1 MRVKI
6 FSAPTMAEAMQD
18 VRERLGEDAVIVSTH
33 RGGRGRGVQ
42 ITAAIEE
49 PPVEAKA
56 PELAAA
62 AISDEDAVY
71 QALLYHRTPGP
82 LAEVLAVAAAKS
94 TGLHPDARADALARA
109 LDARFTFS
117 PVPESCPRPI
127 MVVGPPGAG
136 KTVTI
141 AKLAARAV
149 IAGRAVHLV
158 TTDTVRAGG
167 VEQLAAFTRILEQPL
182 AAADTPDQ
190 LGDALAGRDPDAL
203 CLIDS
208 PGTNPFAEPEV
219 ADLGGFLDAVE
230 PEIVLV
236 MAAGGDALEAA
247 EAAEVF
253 AGLGAR
259 RSLFTRVDV
268 ARRLGSMLAA
278 ADAAGL
284 SLCNVS
290 VTPLVAEGLSTINP
304 VSLARL
310 LMRDP
315 GRPVARPAAER
326 AVL

>member
-6 FSAPTMAEAMQD
+6 FSAPTMAEAMQE
-18 VRERLGEDAVIVSTH
+18 VRERLGKDAIIISTH

-42 ITAAIEE
+42 ITAAIED
-49 PPVEAKA
+49 PAPQAKA
-56 PELAAA
+56 PEPAAA
-62 AISDEDAVY
+62 MIPDNDVVY
-71 QALLYHRTPGP
+71 RALLYHRTPGP
-82 LAEVLAVAAAKS
+82 LAELLAAAARS
-94 TGLHPDARADALARA
+94 TEVEPGASADALARA

-136 KTVTI
+136 KTVTV

-190 LGDALAGRDPDAL
+190 LRDALAGRDPDAL

-219 ADLGGFLDAVE
+219 ADLMGFLSAAE

-236 MAAGGDALEAA
+236 MAAGSDALEAA

-268 ARRLGSMLAA
+268 ARRLGGLLAA
-278 ADAAGL
+278 ADAGGL

-326 AVL
+326 AAL